1 MEANIRLNGKALQM
15 KLVGIAEV
23 CTITTKSEEHRQ
35 KIVYRCAIALVCEQV
50 LGGRVSVYM
59 CVTE

>member
-1 MEANIRLNGKALQM
+1 M
-15 KLVGIAEV
+15 KLVAIAEV